1 MRARTEHRMTNGI
14 EADETAWDEARPTA
28 AHLSR
33 YRRSYQMTTDQPER
47 FFWLWQEALAH
58 ALLLEQ
64 QPERSFPEHGNLTA
78 LQMAEGARAH
88 ARFYAFM
95 LAEAPARETEHFE
108 RKIMVYE
115 AMAFDEEEIRRTR
128 TAVMVEAAMQQDAR
142 ELGITLSKAPMPPGS
157 PSRH

>member
-1 MRARTEHRMTNGI
+1 MKSTREGG
-14 EADETAWDEARPTA
+14 DTAIDEARPTD

-33 YRRSYQMTTDQPER
+33 YQRSYRMTTGQPER
-47 FFWLWQEALAH
+47 FFLLWQEALAH

-64 QPERSFPEHGNLTA
+64 EPERSFPEHGGLTA

-88 ARFYAFM
+88 ARLYAFM
-95 LAEAPARETEHFE
+95 LAEAPARDTGHFE
-108 RKIMVYE
+108 RKIVIYE
-115 AMAFDEEEIRRTR
+115 AMAFDEDEIRRTR

-142 ELGITLSKAPMPPGS
+142 ELGITLSKVPMSPGS

>member
-1 MRARTEHRMTNGI
+1 MTNGI
-14 EADETAWDEARPTA
+14 EAENTAQDKSRPTA

-33 YRRSYQMTTDQPER
+33 YQRGYQTTTDQPER

>member
-1 MRARTEHRMTNGI
+1 MGMKRTKEGG
-14 EADETAWDEARPTA
+14 DTAKDKARPTA

-33 YRRSYQMTTDQPER
+33 YQRSYRTTTDQPER

-64 QPERSFPEHGNLTA
+64 QPEQSFPQHGGLTA

-95 LAEAPARETEHFE
+95 LAEAPARETGHFE

-115 AMAFDEEEIRRTR
+115 AMAFDEDEIRRTR
-128 TAVMVEAAMQQDAR
+128 TAAMVEAAMHQDAR
-142 ELGITLSKAPMPPGS
+142 ELGVNLTRVPMTPGTE
-157 PSRH
+157 SRH

>member
-1 MRARTEHRMTNGI
+1 MVSNTEGGDTAR
-14 EADETAWDEARPTA
+14 DEARPTA

-33 YRRSYQMTTDQPER
+33 YQRGYQMTTDQPER

-58 ALLLEQ
+58 ALLFEQ
-64 QPERSFPEHGNLTA
+64 QPERSFPEYGNLTA

-88 ARFYAFM
+88 ARFYAFL
-95 LAEAPARETEHFE
+95 LAEAPARKTGHFE
-108 RKIMVYE
+108 SKIMVYE

-142 ELGITLSKAPMPPGS
+142 DLGITLSKAPVPPGS

>member
-1 MRARTEHRMTNGI
+1 MRVNSNTEGG
-14 EADETAWDEARPTA
+14 DTAQGEARPTA

-33 YRRSYQMTTDQPER
+33 YQRGYQLTTDQPER

-64 QPERSFPEHGNLTA
+64 QPERSFPEHGGLTA

-88 ARFYAFM
+88 ARLYAFM
-95 LAEAPARETEHFE
+95 LAEAPAREIGHFE
-108 RKIMVYE
+108 RKIMVAE
-115 AMAFDEEEIRRTR
+115 AMAFDEQEINRSR
-128 TAVMVEAAMQQDAR
+128 TAVMVEAAMKEDAR
-142 ELGITLSKAPMPPGS
+142 ELGITLRKAPMPPGS

>member
-1 MRARTEHRMTNGI
+1 
-14 EADETAWDEARPTA
+14 
-28 AHLSR
+28 
-33 YRRSYQMTTDQPER
+33 MTTDQPER

-78 LQMAEGARAH
+78 LQMAEGARAQS
-88 ARFYAFM
+88 RLYAFM
-95 LAEAPARETEHFE
+95 LAEAPAREIGHVE
-108 RKIMVYE
+108 RKIMVAE
-115 AMAFDEEEIRRTR
+115 AMAFDEEEINRTR

-142 ELGITLSKAPMPPGS
+142 ELGITLRKAPMPPGS

>member
-1 MRARTEHRMTNGI
+1 MTKTKRSG
-14 EADETAWDEARPTA
+14 DTAKGDALPTD

-33 YRRSYQMTTDQPER
+33 YQRSYQMTTDQPER

-64 QPERSFPEHGNLTA
+64 QPDRSFPEHGGLTA

-88 ARFYAFM
+88 ARLYAFM
-95 LAEAPARETEHFE
+95 LTEAPAREIGHFE
-108 RKIMVYE
+108 RKIVVYE
-115 AMAFDEEEIRRTR
+115 AMAFDEDEIRRTR

-142 ELGITLSKAPMPPGS
+142 ELGITLSKAPMSPGS

>member
-1 MRARTEHRMTNGI
+1 MNNGI
-14 EADETAWDEARPTA
+14 EADETAGGEARPTD

-33 YRRSYQMTTDQPER
+33 YRRSYQMTTDRPER

-58 ALLLEQ
+58 ALLLDQ

-78 LQMAEGARAH
+78 MQMAEGARAH
-88 ARFYAFM
+88 ARIYAFM
-95 LAEAPARETEHFE
+95 LAEAPARDDEHFE
-108 RKIMVYE
+108 RKIMVAE

-142 ELGITLSKAPMPPGS
+142 ELGVTLSKAPMPPGS

>member
-1 MRARTEHRMTNGI
+1 MGMEKTKDGGY
-14 EADETAWDEARPTA
+14 TAIDEARPSA
-28 AHLSR
+28 EHRSR
-33 YRRSYQMTTDQPER
+33 YHRGYGMTTDQPER
-47 FFWLWQEALAH
+47 FFSLWQEALAH

-64 QPERSFPEHGNLTA
+64 QPERSFPEHGGLTA
-78 LQMAEGARAH
+78 LQMAEGARVH

-95 LAEAPARETEHFE
+95 LAEAPARTTEHFE

-115 AMAFDEEEIRRTR
+115 AMAFDEDEILRTR

-142 ELGITLSKAPMPPGS
+142 ELGINLSKVPMSPGS

>member
-1 MRARTEHRMTNGI
+1 MTNRI
-14 EADETAWDEARPTA
+14 EADNTAQDKARPTA

-33 YRRSYQMTTDQPER
+33 YQRSYRMTTDQPDR

-64 QPERSFPEHGNLTA
+64 QPERTFPEHGNLTA

-95 LAEAPARETEHFE
+95 LAEAPARETGHFE
-108 RKIMVYE
+108 RKIMVAE

-142 ELGITLSKAPMPPGS
+142 ELGITLSKAPLPPGS

>member
-1 MRARTEHRMTNGI
+1 MRMNRTKEGGDTTK
-14 EADETAWDEARPTA
+14 DDARPTA

-33 YRRSYQMTTDQPER
+33 YQRSYRMTTGQPER

-64 QPERSFPEHGNLTA
+64 QPERSFPAHDGLTA

-95 LAEAPARETEHFE
+95 LAEAPARETGHFE
-108 RKIMVYE
+108 RKIVVYE
-115 AMAFDEEEIRRTR
+115 AMAFDEDEIRRTR
-128 TAVMVEAAMQQDAR
+128 TAVMVEAAMHEDAR
-142 ELGITLSKAPMPPGS
+142 ELGISLSKVPMPPGS
-157 PSRH
+157 PRRH